1 MTIEGAIVDL
11 QNLIDDE
18 GIPFWAKPSLQ
29 KVKETVEDWA
39 RPCSEKVMG
48 TVEAEREKHIALQEQ
63 DKAYVPCYLGSPCE
77 YQNPE
82 VKIPV
87 GKWIEKDGW
96 DGDVYYDCSV
106 CGESWTT
113 IEGTPWD
120 NDMNYCPHC
129 GAKME
134 GAEE

>member
-1 MTIEGAIVDL
+1 MKGLFIPGITAEMFRNGSFESIEELMAEGKFYD
-11 QNLIDDE
+11 IDHPTE
-18 GIPFWAKPSLQ
+18 
-29 KVKETVEDWA
+29 
-39 RPCSEKVMG
+39 
-48 TVEAEREKHIALQEQ
+48 ERKT
-63 DKAYVPCYLGSPCE
+63 
-77 YQNPE
+77 
-82 VKIPV
+82 

-120 NDMNYCPHC
+120 NFMNYCPHC

-134 GAEE
+134 GAAEK

>member
-1 MTIEGAIVDL
+1 MRTIDADALKKIFDADEEGKKISYNIFIVNDKIDSAPTIE
-11 QNLIDDE
+11 
-18 GIPFWAKPSLQ
+18 
-29 KVKETVEDWA
+29 
-39 RPCSEKVMG
+39 
-48 TVEAEREKHIALQEQ
+48 ERKT
-63 DKAYVPCYLGSPCE
+63 
-77 YQNPE
+77 
-82 VKIPV
+82 

-96 DGDVYYDCSV
+96 DGDVYYDCSA

-134 GAEE
+134 GVEE